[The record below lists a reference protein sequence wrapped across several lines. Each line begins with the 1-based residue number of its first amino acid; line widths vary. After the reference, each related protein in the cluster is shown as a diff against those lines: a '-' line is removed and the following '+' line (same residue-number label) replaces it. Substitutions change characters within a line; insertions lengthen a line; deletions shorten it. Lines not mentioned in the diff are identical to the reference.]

1 MNMNYFLGFKKLR
14 NTDHHTSTYGLK
26 DQNNTKT
33 KNYLTTLLDSR
44 EQKNHWD
51 LLLNLLY
58 YAYNSSVHTS
68 TGYLP
73 AELFFWW
80 KTSNTDRCFAWIQ

>member
-14 NTDHHTSTYGLK
+14 NIDHHTSTYGLK

-58 YAYNSSVHTS
+58 HAYNSSVHTS